1 MSSSF
6 TLDETDAG
14 VRSFPSLPESPVP
27 RQQERE
33 VDPLPQVGDE
43 HMFHQQVC
51 THLGWGG
58 GHPLMVKA
66 GGHPHT
72 AVL

>member
-1 MSSSF
+1 MSASF

-33 VDPLPQVGDE
+33 AEPLPQVGDE

-51 THLGWGG
+51 THLWWGS
-58 GHPLMVKA
+58 L
-66 GGHPHT
+66 T
-72 AVL
+72 AVDHDVIVM